1 MPQARKYQRKWI
13 KNDREQSSKNDC
25 PKGTE
30 KSVDAN
36 LERVEEGGEEEKE
49 KR

>member
-1 MPQARKYQRKWI
+1 MPQARRYQRKWI

-30 KSVDAN
+30 KSVNAS
-36 LERVEEGGEEEKE
+36 LERVECGEEEKE